1 MKKKT
6 IYHLIVDQSGSMCD
20 CVGTTINGFNEQVQK
35 INHLQQE
42 FPEQEITIGLTTFNN
57 LVNHHYFGHLPM
69 SVNPLTTATYRP
81 AGSTALYDGIGET
94 ITNIESMVQFYSGQ
108 ADTTVVIV
116 VITDGYENAS
126 RRFRLEDIKNMITR
140 LEATGKWT
148 FSFLGATL
156 DAVNVAEQM
165 AFRRQNSAAF
175 EKGMM
180 QNEVFDRVT
189 SGMHNYL
196 FKKRAGKDLGNLYDK
211 D

>member
-1 MKKKT
+1 MKQKT
-6 IYHLIVDQSGSMCD
+6 IYHLIVDQSGSMGD
-20 CVGTTINGFNEQVQK
+20 CIHSTINGFNEQVQK
-35 INHLQQE
+35 IYHLQKE

-57 LVNHHYFGHLPM
+57 FVNHHYFEHPPM
-69 SVNPLTTATYRP
+69 VVKPLNTDTYRP
-81 AGSTALYDGIGET
+81 MGSTALYDGIGET
-94 ITNIESMVQFYSGQ
+94 ITNIESLLAEPSGLY
-108 ADTTVVIV
+108 DTTVVIV

-126 RRFRLEDIKNMITR
+126 RRFHLEDIKSRITR

-156 DAVNVAEQM
+156 DAVNVAERM

-180 QNEVFDRVT
+180 QEDVFNRVT
-189 SGMHNYL
+189 SGMKNYL
-196 FKKRAGKDLGNLYDK
+196 FKKQEGKDLGNFYDK

>member
-1 MKKKT
+1 MKQKT

-20 CVGTTINGFNEQVQK
+20 CVGATINGFNEQVKK
-35 INHLQQE
+35 IYMLYKE
-42 FPEQEITIGLTTFNN
+42 FPEQEISIGLTTFNN
-57 LVNHHYFGHLPM
+57 FVNHLFFELPPL
-69 SVNPLTTATYRP
+69 VVKPLTTATYRP
-81 AGSTALYDGIGET
+81 MGSTALYDGIGET
-94 ITNIESMVQFYSGQ
+94 ITDIEIVLDMTSSQD
-108 ADTTVVIV
+108 DTTVVIV

-126 RRFRLEDIKNMITR
+126 TKFNLEDIKSMITR

-156 DAVNVAEQM
+156 DAVNVAERM

-175 EKGMM
+175 EKGMI
-180 QNEVFDRVT
+180 QEDVFNRVT

-196 FKKRAGKDLGNLYDK
+196 FKKQEGKDLGNLFDK